1 MNRLKLLYTVLFIII
16 VGNLY
21 QSVVLEFYEGFKY
34 GFAIANYEDKNNLY
48 VDNFLMMDVK
58 VKDNNYMDSSVVN
71 IKTDKP
77 MQIRYNNISLLV
89 NSDSAKPTWW
99 ILLQVFFGAMV
110 LSVVIFGIWIL
121 NLALKI
127 IFSLQKTAV
136 FDRINLK
143 RINRIGI
150 FILIIAAVESSL
162 QLINIYSAKAMI
174 ELQYYTFSFADV
186 FQYNS
191 FILGTVILIMSEIL
205 RMAIE
210 IKEEQDLTI

>member
-16 VGNLY
+16 FGYLY

-48 VDNFLMMDVK
+48 VDDFLMMDVK
-58 VKDNNYMDSSVVN
+58 VKDNNYMDSSAVN

-89 NSDSAKPTWW
+89 NSGSAKPMWW
-99 ILLQVFFGAMV
+99 ILLQVVFGAMV

-174 ELQYYTFSFADV
+174 ELQNYTFSFADV